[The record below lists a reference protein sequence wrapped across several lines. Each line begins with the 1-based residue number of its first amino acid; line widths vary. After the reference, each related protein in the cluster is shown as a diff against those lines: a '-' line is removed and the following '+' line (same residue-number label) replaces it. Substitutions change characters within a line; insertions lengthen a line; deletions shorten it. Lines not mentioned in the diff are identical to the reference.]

1 MSEFFLFNLTEQG
14 YSVVLVFLLAAVLA
28 VAELWSLKIR
38 RAKAYHALMR
48 EARARL
54 SEMRLRI
61 D

>member
-14 YSVVLVFLLAAVLA
+14 YSVVLVFILSAVLA
-28 VAELWSLKIR
+28 VAELWRLKIR

>member
-14 YSVVLVFLLAAVLA
+14 YSVVLVFILAAVLA

-38 RAKAYHALMR
+38 LAKAYHALMR

>member
-14 YSVVLVFLLAAVLA
+14 YSVVLVFILAAVLA

-38 RAKAYHALMR
+38 RAKAYHSLMR